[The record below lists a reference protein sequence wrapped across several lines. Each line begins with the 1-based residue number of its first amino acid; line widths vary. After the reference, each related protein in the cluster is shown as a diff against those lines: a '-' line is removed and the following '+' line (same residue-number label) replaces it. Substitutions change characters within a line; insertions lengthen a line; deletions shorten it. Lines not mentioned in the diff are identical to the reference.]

1 MNEIGTEVPDPAM
14 LMFTDETAKDKR
26 MCFQKTG
33 WAKVGKRCAQRKC
46 FVQGHRYS
54 ILPVLTLD
62 GLITWDIIEG
72 SVTSER
78 FVEFLRENVVCAC
91 LFASDFIAD
100 LGNTRYL
107 SPIHIPD
114 LGVYSFWTTVAY
126 TMLTKSGHLSRTKLV
141 CIPSF

>member
-1 MNEIGTEVPDPAM
+1 MNKIGTEVPDPAM
-14 LMFTDETAKDKR
+14 LMFTDETAKDVR
-26 MCFQKTG
+26 TCFQKTG
-33 WAKVGKRCAQRKC
+33 WVKVGKRCAQRKC
-46 FVQGHRYS
+46 FVRGRRYS

-72 SVTSER
+72 SVTTER
-78 FVEFLRENVVCAC
+78 FVEFLRENVVCAH
-91 LFASDFIAD
+91 LFASNFMAD

-114 LGVYSFWTTVAY
+114 LRVYSLWTTVAS
-126 TMLTKSGHLSRTKLV
+126 TMLTKSGHLSRTKLI